1 MSFTISRELVK
12 RDFYPAL
19 GVEMPDEKV
28 TKDVT
33 YTAIS
38 ASVDSENST
47 VEQFKVAIDG
57 CFITGYKEYSFTRSG
72 TGDLLAE
79 AEFSLKNLL
88 AGNE

>member
-1 MSFTISRELVK
+1 MSFAISRELVK

-38 ASVDSENST
+38 ASVDSENSA
-47 VEQFKVAIDG
+47 VAQFKVAIDG
-57 CFITGYKEYSFTRSG
+57 CFITGYKEYSFTRTG
-72 TGDLLAE
+72 TGDLLEEAE
-79 AEFSLKNLL
+79 ASLKSSL
-88 AGNE
+88 E

>member
-28 TKDVT
+28 AIDVT
-33 YTAIS
+33 YAAIN
-38 ASVDSENST
+38 ASVGSDNSA
-47 VEQFKVAIDG
+47 VAQFKVSIDG

-72 TGDLLAE
+72 TGDLLEE
-79 AEFSLKNLL
+79 AESSLRESL
-88 AGNE
+88 GG

>member
-28 TKDVT
+28 TKDVI

-38 ASVDSENST
+38 ASVDSENSA
-47 VEQFKVAIDG
+47 VAQFKVAIDG
-57 CFITGYKEYSFTRSG
+57 CFITGHKEYSFTRSG
-72 TGDLLAE
+72 TGDLLDE
-79 AEFSLKNLL
+79 AESSLQSSL
-88 AGNE
+88 E

>member
-1 MSFTISRELVK
+1 MSFIISRELVK

-28 TKDVT
+28 AKEVT

-38 ASVDSENST
+38 ASVDSENSA
-47 VEQFKVAIDG
+47 VAQFKVAIDG

-79 AEFSLKNLL
+79 AESSLQASL
-88 AGNE
+88 GG